1 MIAVFDNFIK
11 DEKLLKDLSDDKSLF
26 AKPGEY
32 YWWKGWFNED
42 DGYKP
47 TLKQRLIENI
57 WAQNCPITESFTI
70 AGFEYWTGIQE
81 SSKNKPNAEYDDKL
95 DLHFDKD
102 EAWWEKTTEFVTPV
116 IGSIYYPYQAD
127 FEGGMLEIY
136 TNGED
141 NPPEI
146 VYAKP
151 NRLII
156 FNAGQDVHAVTVVT
170 KGVRYAIAINL
181 WSEEPYSKQ
190 IGKFNIEG

>member
-11 DEKLLKDLSDDKSLF
+11 DKDLLAEIQSNSSAIF
-26 AKPGEY
+26 ADPGVY
-32 YWWKGWFNED
+32 KWYAGWFNNSPANNTV
-42 DGYKP
+42 K
-47 TLKQRLIENI
+47 KLIEYV
-57 WAQNCPITESFTI
+57 WGDSCPISQSFDI

-81 SSKNKPNAEYDDKL
+81 AKSFGDDFEDNL
-95 DLHFDKD
+95 VMHFDKD
-102 EAWWEKTTEFVTPV
+102 EAWWEKTGEFNIPV
-116 IGSIYYPYQAD
+116 MGSIYYPQQEG

-141 NPPEI
+141 NPPEV

-156 FNAGQDVHAVTVVT
+156 FEAGKDPHRVTVVT
-170 KGVRYAIAINL
+170 KGQRLAIAINL
-181 WSEEPYSKQ
+181 WSQEPYSKQ